1 MPQPRP
7 PPAPHPARTPATG
20 PPRSV
25 DTTQRESGA
34 PNEMPKL
41 PHERDESVDMTHGA
55 PSDAM
60 RQAHADLERGLQD
73 TDARGASGRPLNQEA
88 NKPPPKPRG
97 K

>member
-7 PPAPHPARTPATG
+7 PPPRASAQPLPID

-25 DTTQRESGA
+25 DTTQRENGK
-34 PNEMPKL
+34 PNQAPKL

-55 PSDAM
+55 PSEAM
-60 RQAHADLERGLQD
+60 QQAHADLERGLQD
-73 TDARGASGRPLNQEA
+73 TDARDASGRPLHQKTNA
-88 NKPPPKPRG
+88 PRAKPPG